1 MYSGLRT
8 RAVAQRPPPK
18 DVAPMPGSVRL
29 HEVGLRY
36 PNGTEAVHGFT
47 LDVAEGEFVAIL
59 GPSGCGKSSVLRMI
73 AELQTP
79 TSGSVERA
87 PGDRTAFVFQEP
99 NLLPWK
105 TVFDNVALPL
115 SLAGAPPAEI
125 RTAVEASLARVGL
138 SGFGEHY
145 PRELSGGMKM
155 RASLARAM
163 VSTPNT
169 LLLDE
174 PFAALD
180 EMTRLRLQEDLLV
193 LQAESRL
200 TALFVTHS
208 VFEAV
213 YLADRVVV
221 TTARPARVAEMFPV
235 ELPRPRPK
243 EIRSTS
249 EYAAIVGRVSAVLRE
264 QQP

>member
-1 MYSGLRT
+1 ML
-8 RAVAQRPPPK
+8 
-18 DVAPMPGSVRL
+18 GSVRL
-29 HEVGLRY
+29 DEVGLRY
-36 PNGTEAVHGFT
+36 PNGTQAVEGFS
-47 LDVAEGEFVAIL
+47 LAVSKGEFVAIV
-59 GPSGCGKSSVLRMI
+59 GPSGCGKSSVLRMV

-79 TSGSVERA
+79 TSGLVERTA
-87 PGDRTAFVFQEP
+87 GDRTAFVFQEP

-105 TVFDNVALPL
+105 TVVDNVALPL
-115 SLAGAPPAEI
+115 SLAGVPPSEV
-125 RTAVEASLARVGL
+125 RTAVAASIARVGL
-138 SGFGEHY
+138 SGFGEHF

-163 VSTPNT
+163 VSAPNT

-180 EMTRLRLQEDLLV
+180 EMTRLRLQEDLLS
-193 LQAESRL
+193 LQAESGL

-221 TTARPARVAEMFPV
+221 TTARPARVVQVFPV

-243 EIRSTS
+243 EIRSTP
-249 EYAAIVGRVSAVLRE
+249 EYAAVVGRVIAALRE